1 MTSTR
6 STTTTARSFGERLK
20 TARKYFGLTQDE
32 LALKSGLSTI
42 TLSKLESG
50 VNKPSYD
57 AVLSLCNSLEIE
69 PNYFFG
75 WSDEMSEHTKSE
87 RRLKLRS
94 LILHAEKLD
103 DAWIDELISLS
114 TLASSRQ

>member
-6 STTTTARSFGERLK
+6 STPTTARSFGERLK
-20 TARKYFGLTQDE
+20 TVRRSFGLTQEE

-57 AVLSLCNSLEIE
+57 AVLSLCHSLEIE
-69 PNYFFG
+69 PNYLFG
-75 WSDEMSEHTKSE
+75 WSDEMTADTRSE
-87 RRLKLRS
+87 RRLKIRS

-103 DAWIDELISLS
+103 DAWIDELTSLS
-114 TLASSRQ
+114 KLALSRQ

>member
-20 TARKYFGLTQDE
+20 TVRKSFGLTQDE

-57 AVLSLCNSLEIE
+57 AVLTLSNSLKVE
-69 PNYFFG
+69 PNYLFG
-75 WSDEMSEHTKSE
+75 WSDEIAEDTKSE

-114 TLASSRQ
+114 KLALSLR

>member
-1 MTSTR
+1 M
-6 STTTTARSFGERLK
+6 
-20 TARKYFGLTQDE
+20 
-32 LALKSGLSTI
+32 
-42 TLSKLESG
+42 
-50 VNKPSYD
+50 
-57 AVLSLCNSLEIE
+57 EIE

-114 TLASSRQ
+114 KLASSRQ